1 MNRARHNKG
10 HKTIQT
16 ATKSYTNTLA
26 LILKMELKQ
35 RKLLNSNKF
44 LIRDNGLEW
53 SLRERFDYQN
63 TFFEFEELNFKK
75 ATKYKKYNLAFII
88 LSILSIIAL
97 FLSLIPSDSKA
108 FDSNT
113 IVVFSVLSLIF
124 VGLTFILKT
133 DNIYIPTERGVHIV
147 MYNGLPTKQKFSVFL
162 KNLKK
167 EAKQSIMDKYFG
179 DENTDQRKLFLFLDE
194 RGLLNEKD
202 KRKFEENL
210 KIIHRT
216 EIKGFGKN

>member
-1 MNRARHNKG
+1 
-10 HKTIQT
+10 
-16 ATKSYTNTLA
+16 
-26 LILKMELKQ
+26 MELKQ
-35 RKLLNSNKF
+35 RKLFNSNKF

-53 SLRERFDYQN
+53 SLREKLDSHN

-97 FLSLIPSDSKA
+97 FFSLIPSDNEA
-108 FDSNT
+108 FDSTT

-124 VGLTFILKT
+124 IGLTLILRT
-133 DNIYIPTERGVHIV
+133 DNIYIPTDRGVHIV
-147 MYNGLPTKQKFSVFL
+147 MYNGLPTKQKFSEFL
-162 KNLKK
+162 KSLKS
-167 EAKQSIMDKYFG
+167 EAKQSIMDKYYG
-179 DENTDQRKLFLFLDE
+179 DENTDQRKLYIFLEE
-194 RGLLNEKD
+194 RGLLDEKD
-202 KRKFEENL
+202 KRKFKENL

>member
-1 MNRARHNKG
+1 MGLNA
-10 HKTIQT
+10 IVFSQL
-16 ATKSYTNTLA
+16 LA

-35 RKLLNSNKF
+35 RKLFNSNKF

-53 SLRERFDYQN
+53 SLREKFDSQN

-97 FLSLIPSDSKA
+97 FLSLIPSDNEE
-108 FDSNT
+108 FDSTT
-113 IVVFSVLSLIF
+113 IVVFSVLSFIF
-124 VGLTFILKT
+124 IGLTFILRT
-133 DNIYIPTERGVHIV
+133 DNIYIPTDRGVHIV
-147 MYNGLPTKQKFSVFL
+147 MYNGLPTKQKFSDFL
-162 KNLKK
+162 KSLKS

-179 DENTDQRKLFLFLDE
+179 DENTDHRKLYLFLDE
-194 RGLLNEKD
+194 RGLLDETE

-210 KIIHRT
+210 KIVHRT
-216 EIKGFGKN
+216 EIKGFGKS